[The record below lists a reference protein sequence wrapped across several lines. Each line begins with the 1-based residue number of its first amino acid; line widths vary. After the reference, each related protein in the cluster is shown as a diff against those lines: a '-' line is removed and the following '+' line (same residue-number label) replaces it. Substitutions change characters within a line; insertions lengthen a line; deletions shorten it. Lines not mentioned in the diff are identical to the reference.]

1 MLPSLDR
8 SCREVFAAHY
18 QGAVRL
24 QDPLLDVRDA
34 VDFLDT
40 KRTTM
45 KLTSIEGK
53 LGHMPQEDFADA
65 VSPVLLTAFAGG
77 DVSVKGTKKFR
88 KRDFED
94 EGYYEGESG
103 NFVD

>member
-1 MLPSLDR
+1 MLHHGR
-8 SCREVFAAHY
+8 VW
-18 QGAVRL
+18 L
-24 QDPLLDVRDA
+24 QDPLLDVRNA

-65 VSPVLLTAFAGG
+65 LSPVLLTAFSGG

-88 KRDFED
+88 KRDYEE
-94 EGYYEGESG
+94 EGFYEGSTG
-103 NFVD
+103 NYIDS